1 MTEDLADDFS
11 VVGRQQSIA
20 RDNPRP
26 SRLAAYAA
34 FMQKWGVT
42 KEKVAATELITND
55 LIDEINRFNSADIVA
70 MAKAWKPK

>member
-1 MTEDLADDFS
+1 MKLEKA
-11 VVGRQQSIA
+11 GMA
-20 RDNPRP
+20 RWGESSETNY
-26 SRLAAYAA
+26 SAYAA